1 MPERVREAYAGYLQE
16 AIDEVLGNSVTVSD
30 VIGSLYVETGNVE
43 ASFSSKGSNV
53 LS

>member
-1 MPERVREAYAGYLQE
+1 MLKLAA
-16 AIDEVLGNSVTVSD
+16 D